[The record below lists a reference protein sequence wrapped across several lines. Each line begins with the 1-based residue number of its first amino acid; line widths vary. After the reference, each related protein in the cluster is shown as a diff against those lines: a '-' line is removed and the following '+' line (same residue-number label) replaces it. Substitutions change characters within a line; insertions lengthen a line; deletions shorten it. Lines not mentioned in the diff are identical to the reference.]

1 MIEWVYLDLRKEA
14 DMAIPKTIR
23 TKIGSVKGQ
32 LARTVCIKGVVILLT
47 ALVLQGTNWAAAE
60 ELTVMTRNL
69 YLGADLTPLITAQNK
84 AQFESAVF
92 DIMGTIE
99 DNSFPERAA
108 ALAAEIVEKKP
119 HLVGLQEV
127 LNFTIDG
134 ANSRP
139 PFYDYLQEL
148 QNALKARGANY
159 RVVAVVKNLDL
170 VFPFG
175 INRIGALDRDVILAH
190 GDVVTEVVDLN
201 KLCQVSEDGCNFQS
215 AARLPNPLATETE
228 PLPPIVIERGLVAI
242 DAWVDSFPVR
252 FVNTHLEV
260 REVGPFGLLQATQAF
275 ELTQILAALNSVS
288 LNSLRAPIIVVGDF
302 NSDPRD
308 PVLAGPIVPPY
319 LQLTAVGFVDAWTQH
334 RPGNPDG
341 YTCCQEEN
349 LLNRKSVLYERVDLI
364 FSSAEPEKVKVH
376 LVGDKI
382 PDKAP
387 SGLWPSDHAGVGG
400 RMEFAQ

>member
-1 MIEWVYLDLRKEA
+1 MT
-14 DMAIPKTIR
+14 IPKTIR

-32 LARTVCIKGVVILLT
+32 LARTICIKGVVILLT

-69 YLGADLTPLITAQNK
+69 YLGADLTPLIAAQNK

-99 DNSFPERAA
+99 FNNFPERAA

-134 ANSRP
+134 ANPGP
-139 PFYDYLQEL
+139 PFNDYLQEL
-148 QNALKARGANY
+148 LNALEARGADY
-159 RVVAVVKNLDL
+159 RVAAVVKNLDL
-170 VFPFG
+170 VFPFD
-175 INRIGALDRDVILAH
+175 INLIGVLDRDVILAR

-201 KLCQVSEDGCNFQS
+201 GLCQVSEDGCNYQFVAS
-215 AARLPNPLATETE
+215 LPNPLATETE
-228 PLPPIVIERGLVAI
+228 PLPDIVIERGFVAI
-242 DAWVDSFPVR
+242 DAWIDRFPVR

-319 LQLTAVGFVDAWTQH
+319 LQLTAAGFVDAWTQH

-341 YTCCQEEN
+341 YTCCQEED
-349 LLNRKSVLYERVDLI
+349 LVNRKSVLYERVDLI

-382 PDKAP
+382 PDKKP
-387 SGLWPSDHAGVGG
+387 SGLWPSDHAGVVG

>member
-23 TKIGSVKGQ
+23 MKIGSVKGQ
-32 LARTVCIKGVVILLT
+32 LVRTICIKGVVILLT

-69 YLGADLTPLITAQNK
+69 YLGADLTPLIAAQNK

-92 DIMGTIE
+92 DILGTIE
-99 DNSFPERAA
+99 ANSFPERAA

-139 PFYDYLQEL
+139 PFYDYRQEL
-148 QNALKARGANY
+148 LNALKAQGANY

-175 INRIGALDRDVILAH
+175 INQIGALDRDVILAR
-190 GDVVTEVVDLN
+190 GDVVTEVVDPN
-201 KLCQVSEDGCNFQS
+201 SLCQVSHVSEDGCNYDN
-215 AARLPNPLATETE
+215 AASMPNPLATETE
-228 PLPPIVIERGLVAI
+228 PFPPIVIKRGFVAI
-242 DAWVDSFPVR
+242 DAWVDRFPVR

-260 REVGPFGLLQATQAF
+260 REVGPFGLLQAAQAF
-275 ELTQILAALNSVS
+275 ELTQILAAF
-288 LNSLRAPIIVVGDF
+288 NSLRAPIIVVGDF

-319 LQLTAVGFVDAWTQH
+319 LQLTAAGFVDAWTQH

-341 YTCCQEEN
+341 YTCCQEED
-349 LLNRKSVLYERVDLI
+349 LMNRKSVLYERVDLI

-382 PDKAP
+382 PDKTP
-387 SGLWPSDHAGVGG
+387 SGLWPSDHAGVVG
-400 RMEFAQ
+400 RMEFAE

>member
-1 MIEWVYLDLRKEA
+1 MR
-14 DMAIPKTIR
+14 
-23 TKIGSVKGQ
+23 GKGT
-32 LARTVCIKGVVILLT
+32 LCIKGVIILLT

-69 YLGADLTPLITAQNK
+69 YLGADLIPLIKAQTE

-92 DIMGTIE
+92 DILGTIE
-99 DNSFPERAA
+99 ANSFPERAA

-148 QNALKARGANY
+148 LNALKAQGANY

-170 VFPFG
+170 VFPFD
-175 INRIGALDRDVILAH
+175 INRIGVPNLIGALDRDVILARDDVK
-190 GDVVTEVVDLN
+190 DVVVLTG
-201 KLCQVSEDGCNFQS
+201 LCPESQVSDNGCNYQF
-215 AARLPNPLATETE
+215 AASLPNPLE
-228 PLPPIVIERGLVAI
+228 PLDNIVIKRGFVAI
-242 DAWVDSFPVR
+242 DALVDGFPVR
-252 FVNTHLEV
+252 FVNTHLEG
-260 REVGPFGLLQATQAF
+260 RDFGPLLQAAQAF
-275 ELTQILAALNSVS
+275 ELTQILAALNSE
-288 LNSLRAPIIVVGDF
+288 LGAPIIVVGDF

-319 LQLTAVGFVDAWTQH
+319 LQLTAAGFVDAWTQH

-341 YTCCQEEN
+341 YTCCQEED
-349 LLNRKSVLYERVDLI
+349 LMNRKSVLSERVDLI
-364 FSSAEPEKVKVH
+364 FSSEEPEKVKVH

-382 PDKAP
+382 PDKTP
-387 SGLWPSDHAGVGG
+387 SGLWPSDHAGVVG

>member
-1 MIEWVYLDLRKEA
+1 
-14 DMAIPKTIR
+14 MAIPKTIR

-69 YLGADLTPLITAQNK
+69 YLGADLTPLIAAQNK
-84 AQFESAVF
+84 DQFLSAVF
-92 DIMGTIE
+92 DILETIKF
-99 DNSFPERAA
+99 NNFPERAA

-127 LNFTIDG
+127 LNFTTDG
-134 ANSRP
+134 TNPGP
-139 PFYDYLQEL
+139 PFNDYLQEL
-148 QNALKARGANY
+148 LVALEAQGANY

-170 VFPFG
+170 LFPYG
-175 INRIGALDRDVILAH
+175 INWIGALDRDVILAR

-201 KLCQVSEDGCNFQS
+201 RLCQVSEDGCNYQS
-215 AARLPNPLATETE
+215 VASLPNPLATETV
-228 PLPPIVIERGLVAI
+228 PLDNIVIERGFVAI
-242 DAWVDSFPVR
+242 DAWIDGFPVR

-260 REVGPFGLLQATQAF
+260 REVGPFGLLQALQAI

-288 LNSLRAPIIVVGDF
+288 LNLLRAPIIVVGDF

-308 PVLAGPIVPPY
+308 PVLTGPIVPPY
-319 LQLTAVGFVDAWTQH
+319 LQLTAAGFVDAWTQH

-341 YTCCQEEN
+341 YTCCQEED
-349 LLNRKSVLYERVDLI
+349 LMNRKSVLYERVDLI
-364 FSSAEPEKVKVH
+364 FSSVKPEKVKVH

-382 PDKAP
+382 PDKTP
-387 SGLWPSDHAGVGG
+387 SGLWPSDHAGVVG

>member
-1 MIEWVYLDLRKEA
+1 
-14 DMAIPKTIR
+14 MAIPKTIR

-175 INRIGALDRDVILAH
+175 INRIGALDRDVILGH

-201 KLCQVSEDGCNFQS
+201 KLCQVSEDGCNYQS

-319 LQLTAVGFVDAWTQH
+319 LQLTAAGFVDAWTQH